1 MGKPGRD
8 YYYLDIGHWL
18 GRSAKTHKEAIDAAP
33 PDFYTV
39 APMDTN
45 NSFAL
50 IGNSPAFRQLLNTA
64 QLVAATRASVLITGE
79 SGCGKENLARHLHSN
94 SPLAQRPF
102 IAVNCANLPEN
113 LVESELFGHR
123 RGAFSNALSDRD
135 GLVKSAHN
143 GTLFLD
149 EIGELPLTAQAKLL
163 RFLENGEIL
172 PLGSDRPQHV
182 NVRVIAATN
191 CDLDVMVKA
200 GRFRAD
206 LFYRLQV
213 VPMEV
218 PPLRERAGD
227 VAELAEHFVI
237 HAARKHGLPGITFS
251 VEAMR
256 VMRTYTWPGNIREL
270 KNICERLTI
279 LCQGQREP
287 LGAENLPL
295 DLRAGEALTR
305 KATSMS
311 LEQNERDMIVHALEQ
326 CKGNRTHAAKM
337 LGITRYTLLYRIKK
351 HFPGESGLPKA
362 EHAF

>member
-1 MGKPGRD
+1 
-8 YYYLDIGHWL
+8 
-18 GRSAKTHKEAIDAAP
+18 
-33 PDFYTV
+33 
-39 APMDTN
+39 MDTN
-45 NSFAL
+45 TAFSL

-79 SGCGKENLARHLHSN
+79 SGCGKENLARYLHAH

-135 GLVKSAHN
+135 GLVKAAHN

-149 EIGELPLTAQAKLL
+149 EIGELPLIAQAKLL

-172 PLGSDRPQHV
+172 PLGSDRPHQV

-191 CDLDVMVKA
+191 CDLELMVKA

-213 VPMEV
+213 VPMDV
-218 PPLRERAGD
+218 PPLRDRASD
-227 VAELAEHFVI
+227 VTELAQHFI
-237 HAARKHGLPGITFS
+237 AQAARKHGLPGIAFS
-251 VEAMR
+251 AEAMR
-256 VMRTYTWPGNIREL
+256 VLRTYTWPGNIREL
-270 KNICERLTI
+270 KNLCERLTI
-279 LCQGQREP
+279 LCQGQRGP

-311 LEQNERDMIVHALEQ
+311 LEQNERDMILDALEK
-326 CKGNRTHAAKM
+326 CRGNRTHAAKL
-337 LGITRYTLLYRIKK
+337 LGVTRYTLLYRIKK

-362 EHAF
+362 EFAY

>member
-1 MGKPGRD
+1 
-8 YYYLDIGHWL
+8 
-18 GRSAKTHKEAIDAAP
+18 
-33 PDFYTV
+33 
-39 APMDTN
+39 MDTKLTH
-45 NSFAL
+45 AL

-79 SGCGKENLARHLHSN
+79 SGCGKENLARFLHSH
-94 SPLAQRPF
+94 SPLANKPF

-135 GLVKSAHN
+135 GLVRTAHN

-172 PLGSDRPQHV
+172 PLGSDRPIQV
-182 NVRVIAATN
+182 NVRIIAATN
-191 CDLDVMVKA
+191 CDLEHMVKA

-213 VPMEV
+213 VPMDV
-218 PPLRERAGD
+218 PPLRERGSDIAL
-227 VAELAEHFVI
+227 LAEHFVQQ
-237 HAARKHGLPGITFS
+237 AAHKHSLPSVSFS
-251 VEAMR
+251 TEALR
-256 VMRTYTWPGNIREL
+256 VMRTYAWPGNIREL
-270 KNICERLTI
+270 KNLCERLTI
-279 LCQGQREP
+279 LCHGQREP
-287 LGAENLPL
+287 LGADNLPL
-295 DLRAGEALTR
+295 NLRDKTR
-305 KATSMS
+305 AVATRTSLS
-311 LEQNERDMIVHALEQ
+311 LEQNERDMILHALEQ

-351 HFPGESGLPKA
+351 HFPSEADLPVLPDLA
-362 EHAF
+362 

>member
-1 MGKPGRD
+1 
-8 YYYLDIGHWL
+8 
-18 GRSAKTHKEAIDAAP
+18 
-33 PDFYTV
+33 
-39 APMDTN
+39 MDKK
-45 NSFAL
+45 SVHAL
-50 IGNSPAFRQLLNTA
+50 IGNSPTFRQLLNTT

-79 SGCGKENLARHLHSN
+79 SGCGKENLARYLHAH

-123 RGAFSNALSDRD
+123 RGAFSNALNDRD
-135 GLVKSAHN
+135 GLVRSAHN

-149 EIGELPLTAQAKLL
+149 EIGELPVTAQAKLL

-172 PLGSDRPQHV
+172 PLGCDRPVQV

-191 CDLDVMVKA
+191 CDLEQMVKA

-218 PPLRERAGD
+218 PPLRERAAD
-227 VAELAEHFVI
+227 ITELVEHFVAD
-237 HAARKHGLPGITFS
+237 AAHKHGLPRIEFAP
-251 VEAMR
+251 EALR
-256 VMRTYTWPGNIREL
+256 VMRAYAWPGNVREL
-270 KNICERLTI
+270 RNLCERLTI

-287 LGAENLPL
+287 LGAAHLPL
-295 DLRAGEALTR
+295 DLRAGEIQTR

-311 LEQNERDMIVHALEQ
+311 LEQNERDMILHALEQ
-326 CKGNRTHAAKM
+326 NKGNRTHAAKT

-351 HFPGESGLPKA
+351 HFPNEIGLPKA
-362 EHAF
+362 ELAY